1 MNTHKELRR
10 SNRILSLLL
19 LVIFLLTTITGCKQ
33 PSSSYTKI
41 EKSGFILNTVVTITL
56 YGVNDESIIDDAFDK
71 CREYELIFSRTN
83 ENSELYKLNNREL
96 ENTDTGYVLSEDL
109 ATLIQSAYSYSKLSG
124 GAFDLTV
131 EPVSSLW
138 DFTNPEATIPS
149 EESIKE
155 SLSHISYQKVH
166 LNGNTIRFD
175 DENTRIDLGAIA
187 KGYIAD
193 RLKEYLISRG
203 VESAMINLGGNV
215 VCVGEKPNG
224 EPFLVGIQKPFADRN
239 EIVATMEL
247 KDKSIVS
254 SGIYERFLQVGDNFY
269 HHILNPKTG
278 YPYDNNLVSV
288 TIISDLSVDGDGLST
303 TVFALGLEEG
313 MKFINSLENVDAVFI
328 TDDYKLHYSEGF
340 HDRITVNEEGAVTQP

>member
-1 MNTHKELRR
+1 MNTQKELRR

-19 LVIFLLTTITGCKQ
+19 LVVFLLTTITGCKQ

>member
-10 SNRILSLLL
+10 SKSILSVLLL
-19 LVIFLLTTITGCKQ
+19 AVFLLTTITGCKQ
-33 PSSSYTKI
+33 PTSSYTKI
-41 EKSGFILNTVVTITL
+41 EKSGFLLNTVVTITL
-56 YGVNDESIIDDAFDK
+56 YDSSDESIIDDAFDK
-71 CREYELIFSRTN
+71 CREYEMIFSRTN
-83 ENSELYKLNNREL
+83 ENSELYKLNNREV
-96 ENTDTGYVLSEDL
+96 ESTDDGYIVSDDL
-109 ATLIQSAYSYSKLSG
+109 ASLLQSAYSYSKLSG

-138 DFTNPEATIPS
+138 DFTNPEATVPS

-155 SLSHISYQKVH
+155 SLTHVSYEKVH

-215 VCVGEKPNG
+215 LCVGEKPNG

-254 SGIYERFLQVGDNFY
+254 SGIYERYLQVGDNFY

-313 MKFINSLENVDAVFI
+313 MKLINSLENVDAVFI
-328 TDDYKLHYSEGF
+328 TDDYTLHYSDGF
-340 HDRITVNEEGAVTQP
+340 HDRITVNEEGAVSKP

>member
-19 LVIFLLTTITGCKQ
+19 LVVFLLTTITGCKQ